1 VAAERGGSGLG
12 LAFGTQDR
20 TDIEAMNL
28 HPIFALVVPLL
39 LPACH
44 EQKRRRPS
52 TEDTA
57 PTHDTGP
64 VPDTE
69 SGCDTGHLDDDGEC
83 VPAACGTGR
92 WGSLDTDEGT
102 VYVDIAAAENGD
114 GSEAAPFTSIQ
125 EGLDAAGDV
134 DGGMVAVA
142 AGSYPETLE
151 LGRGHDGIRLA
162 GRCSELVIIDASVGS
177 GNTPGIDVSL
187 SSSEVEVSGVTVGGS
202 RYVGVWFGS
211 GTMTIRDS
219 LVVGSEDA
227 GVVAIQAGIN
237 ATALTMEGCQV
248 RGNTSVGVVAYDSG
262 TSVILQE
269 TAIEDTQPDENGET
283 GYGAE
288 VWGGA
293 SLVAEA
299 CAFRR
304 NIAVGVLADDSGT
317 SVILRETAIEDTQPI
332 ESGEDGVGLEVYDGA
347 SLDAEGCEVRGN
359 SAVGLLAHV
368 SDTSVSLQETAIE
381 DTRPDVNGRYG
392 YGIEVW
398 GGTSLA
404 MEACEVAGNTGIGLL
419 AYDSG
424 TTVALYESVI
434 EDTQPNERADGGHGI
449 QVSEGASLHAEAC
462 QVRGSAG
469 TGVAAGH
476 SGTTVTLLETA
487 IEDTRPIENAEAGN
501 GIQVSEGATLDAEAC
516 QVRGNEN
523 VGIAV
528 FDSGTTVVL
537 QETAIEDTQPDQY
550 GEGGYGAQAAGGAR
564 LDVEACEVRGNS
576 AAGVIAFDHG
586 TSIILQDTKIA
597 STLRGEIHTV
607 GLGVVAQESAS
618 VVATGVEV
626 SSNEGPAIM
635 CAAEDA
641 RFSCSGCTLSDNEF
655 AGALIVSYGSLA
667 LDESVIEGTSSSENL
682 GGGVGIFGAPW
693 PDGPATL
700 SVTDTT
706 IRDNAVAGA
715 WLSGEGSYS
724 FSGNTI
730 HGGEGWTRES
740 LTKCGDAVY
749 AREGVAA
756 WDGSSGLLLE
766 DNELLDG
773 LGAGLFLDDASA
785 LLSGNHYA
793 DNAVDLVTQG
803 ADCESPPDGYEG
815 EALGHAELCPAYD
828 YATCGDEFTLYLT
841 LEELESG
848 YGSAFSSPVPHCPE
862 ALHPPAQPITLLR
875 AARALPLVPPRLR
888 PPVQRHRQH
897 FRRGPQADPR

>member
-262 TSVILQE
+262 TSVIL
-269 TAIEDTQPDENGET
+269 
-283 GYGAE
+283 
-288 VWGGA
+288 
-293 SLVAEA
+293 
-299 CAFRR
+299 
-304 NIAVGVLADDSGT
+304 
-317 SVILRETAIEDTQPI
+317 RETAIEDTQPI

-359 SAVGLLAHV
+359 SAVGLLAHG
-368 SDTSVSLQETAIE
+368 SDTSVSLLETAIE

-803 ADCESPPDGYEG
+803 ADC
-815 EALGHAELCPAYD
+815 
-828 YATCGDEFTLYLT
+828 
-841 LEELESG
+841 
-848 YGSAFSSPVPHCPE
+848 
-862 ALHPPAQPITLLR
+862 
-875 AARALPLVPPRLR
+875 
-888 PPVQRHRQH
+888 
-897 FRRGPQADPR
+897 